1 MHRLYCF
8 KKTTDMKKHIIP
20 IVSLLAI
27 ALFSC
32 GGNQTQNQNQENT
45 TPVDTA
51 TVETTAEQSATM
63 VDKVYEIN
71 ENVAE
76 ELFRKLYPEYKD
88 AYFRDSVFASCGD
101 EPEDCEGCYSGEELA
116 CYPLKDGGYLVAFT
130 HVFGG
135 PGCSGEYD
143 YWTQIYKDGVLT
155 DVKDVLPIPELDD
168 LLNPSKTENYKNDIA
183 EFRAMFEKSPMGY
196 IYYEFQPPM
205 SLSVRLYPWDCEEA
219 YYNMDKVMLSPY
231 NDDKVPEYSWDGE
244 RFVKQ

>member
-1 MHRLYCF
+1 M
-8 KKTTDMKKHIIP
+8 KKTIIP
-20 IVSLLAI
+20 ILSLLVLT
-27 ALFSC
+27 LFSC
-32 GGNQTQNQNQENT
+32 GGNQTQNQNKENT
-45 TPVDTA
+45 TPADTTA
-51 TVETTAEQSATM
+51 VETTAEPAAA
-63 VDKVYEIN
+63 VVEEVN

-76 ELFRKLYPEYKD
+76 ELFKKQYPEYKD
-88 AYFRDSVFASCGD
+88 VYYRDSFFASGGS

-143 YWTQIYKDGVLT
+143 YWTQIYKDGQLL
-155 DVKDVLPIPELDD
+155 DDEKDVLPVPTLDE
-168 LLNPSKTENYKNDIA
+168 LLNPDKTEDYKNDIA
-183 EFRAMFEKSPMGY
+183 EFRAMFEKSPMGF

-231 NDDKVPEYSWDGE
+231 NDDKVPEYKWDGVK
-244 RFVKQ
+244 FVKQ

>member
-1 MHRLYCF
+1 M
-8 KKTTDMKKHIIP
+8 KKTIIP
-20 IVSLLAI
+20 ILSLLVLT
-27 ALFSC
+27 LFSC
-32 GGNQTQNQNQENT
+32 EGNQTHNQNKENT
-45 TPVDTA
+45 TPADTTA
-51 TVETTAEQSATM
+51 VETTAEPAAA
-63 VDKVYEIN
+63 VVEEVN

-76 ELFRKLYPEYKD
+76 ELFKKQYPEYKD
-88 AYFRDSVFASCGD
+88 VYYRDSFFASGGS

-183 EFRAMFEKSPMGY
+183 EFRAMFEKSPMGF

-231 NDDKVPEYSWDGE
+231 NDDKVPEYKWDGVK
-244 RFVKQ
+244 FVKQ

>member
-1 MHRLYCF
+1 M
-8 KKTTDMKKHIIP
+8 KKTIIP
-20 IVSLLAI
+20 ILSLLVLT
-27 ALFSC
+27 LFSC
-32 GGNQTQNQNQENT
+32 EGNQTQNQNKENT
-45 TPVDTA
+45 TPADTTA
-51 TVETTAEQSATM
+51 VETTAEPAAA
-63 VDKVYEIN
+63 VVEEIN

-76 ELFRKLYPEYKD
+76 ELFKKQYPEYKD
-88 AYFRDSVFASCGD
+88 VYYRDSFFASGGS

-183 EFRAMFEKSPMGY
+183 EFRAMFEKSPMGF

-231 NDDKVPEYSWDGE
+231 NDDKVPEYKWDGVK
-244 RFVKQ
+244 FVKQ

>member
-1 MHRLYCF
+1 M
-8 KKTTDMKKHIIP
+8 KKTIIP
-20 IVSLLAI
+20 ILSLLVLT
-27 ALFSC
+27 LFSC
-32 GGNQTQNQNQENT
+32 EGNQTQNQNKENT
-45 TPVDTA
+45 TPADTTA
-51 TVETTAEQSATM
+51 VETTAEPAAA
-63 VDKVYEIN
+63 VVEEVN

-76 ELFRKLYPEYKD
+76 ELFKKQYPEYKD
-88 AYFRDSVFASCGD
+88 VYYRDSFFASGGS

-143 YWTQIYKDGVLT
+143 YWTQIYKDGQLL
-155 DVKDVLPIPELDD
+155 DDEKDVLPVPTLDE
-168 LLNPSKTENYKNDIA
+168 LLNPDKTEDYKNDIA
-183 EFRAMFEKSPMGY
+183 EFRAMFEKSPMGF

-231 NDDKVPEYSWDGE
+231 NDDKVPEYKWDGVK
-244 RFVKQ
+244 FVKQ

>member
-1 MHRLYCF
+1 M
-8 KKTTDMKKHIIP
+8 KKTIIP
-20 IVSLLAI
+20 ILSLLVLT
-27 ALFSC
+27 LFSC
-32 GGNQTQNQNQENT
+32 EGNQTQNQNKENT
-45 TPVDTA
+45 TPADTTA
-51 TVETTAEQSATM
+51 VETTAEPAAA
-63 VDKVYEIN
+63 VVEEVN

-76 ELFRKLYPEYKD
+76 ELFKKQYPEYKD
-88 AYFRDSVFASCGD
+88 VYYRDSFFASGGS

-116 CYPLKDGGYLVAFT
+116 CYPLKDGGYLVVFT

-168 LLNPSKTENYKNDIA
+168 LLNPDKTEDYKNDIA
-183 EFRAMFEKSPMGY
+183 EFRAMFENSPMGF

-231 NDDKVPEYSWDGE
+231 NDDKVPEYKWDGVK
-244 RFVKQ
+244 FVKQ

>member
-1 MHRLYCF
+1 M
-8 KKTTDMKKHIIP
+8 KKTIIP
-20 IVSLLAI
+20 ILSLLVLT
-27 ALFSC
+27 LFSC
-32 GGNQTQNQNQENT
+32 EGNQTQNQNKENT
-45 TPVDTA
+45 TPADTTA
-51 TVETTAEQSATM
+51 VETTAEPAAA
-63 VDKVYEIN
+63 VVEEIN

-76 ELFRKLYPEYKD
+76 ELFKKQYPEYKD
-88 AYFRDSVFASCGD
+88 VYYRDSFFASCGD

-183 EFRAMFEKSPMGY
+183 EFRAMFEKSPMGF

-219 YYNMDKVMLSPY
+219 YYNMDKVMLSPN
-231 NDDKVPEYSWDGE
+231 NDDKMPEYKWDGVK
-244 RFVKQ
+244 FVKQ

>member
-1 MHRLYCF
+1 M
-8 KKTTDMKKHIIP
+8 KKTIIP
-20 IVSLLAI
+20 IISLLVLT
-27 ALFSC
+27 LFSC
-32 GGNQTQNQNQENT
+32 EGNQTQNQNKENT
-45 TPVDTA
+45 TPADTTA
-51 TVETTAEQSATM
+51 VETTAEPAAA
-63 VDKVYEIN
+63 VVEEVN

-76 ELFRKLYPEYKD
+76 ELFKKQYPEYKD
-88 AYFRDSVFASCGD
+88 VYYRDSFFASGGS

-183 EFRAMFEKSPMGY
+183 EFRAMFEKSPMGF

>member
-1 MHRLYCF
+1 M
-8 KKTTDMKKHIIP
+8 KKTIIP
-20 IVSLLAI
+20 ILSLLVLT
-27 ALFSC
+27 LFSC
-32 GGNQTQNQNQENT
+32 EGNQTQNQNKENT
-45 TPVDTA
+45 TPADTTA
-51 TVETTAEQSATM
+51 VETTAEPAAA
-63 VDKVYEIN
+63 VVEEVN

-76 ELFRKLYPEYKD
+76 ELFKKQYPEYKD
-88 AYFRDSVFASCGD
+88 VYYRDSFFASGGS

-116 CYPLKDGGYLVAFT
+116 CYPLKDGGYLVVFT
-130 HVFGG
+130 HEFGG

-183 EFRAMFEKSPMGY
+183 EFRAMFEKSPMGF

-231 NDDKVPEYSWDGE
+231 NDDKVPEYKWDGVK
-244 RFVKQ
+244 FVKQ

>member
-1 MHRLYCF
+1 M
-8 KKTTDMKKHIIP
+8 KKTIIP
-20 IVSLLAI
+20 IISLLVLT
-27 ALFSC
+27 LFSC
-32 GGNQTQNQNQENT
+32 EGNQTHNQNKENT
-45 TPVDTA
+45 TPADTTA
-51 TVETTAEQSATM
+51 VETTAEPAAA
-63 VDKVYEIN
+63 VVEEVN

-76 ELFRKLYPEYKD
+76 ELFKKQYPEYKD
-88 AYFRDSVFASCGD
+88 VYYRDSFFASGGS

-183 EFRAMFEKSPMGY
+183 EFRAMFEKSPMGF

-231 NDDKVPEYSWDGE
+231 NDDKVPEYKWDGVK
-244 RFVKQ
+244 FVKQ

>member
-1 MHRLYCF
+1 M
-8 KKTTDMKKHIIP
+8 KKTIIP
-20 IVSLLAI
+20 ILSLLVLT
-27 ALFSC
+27 LFSC
-32 GGNQTQNQNQENT
+32 EGNQTQNQNKENT
-45 TPVDTA
+45 TPADTTA
-51 TVETTAEQSATM
+51 VETTAEPAAA
-63 VDKVYEIN
+63 VVEEVN

-76 ELFRKLYPEYKD
+76 ELFKKQYPEYKD
-88 AYFRDSVFASCGD
+88 VYYRDSFFASGGS

-183 EFRAMFEKSPMGY
+183 EFRAMFEKSPMGF

-219 YYNMDKVMLSPY
+219 YYNMDKVMLSPN
-231 NDDKVPEYSWDGE
+231 NDDKMPEYKWDGVK
-244 RFVKQ
+244 FVKQ

>member
-1 MHRLYCF
+1 M
-8 KKTTDMKKHIIP
+8 KKTIIP
-20 IVSLLAI
+20 ILSLLVLT
-27 ALFSC
+27 LFSC
-32 GGNQTQNQNQENT
+32 EGNQTQNQNKENT
-45 TPVDTA
+45 TPADTTA
-51 TVETTAEQSATM
+51 VETTAEPAAA
-63 VDKVYEIN
+63 VVEEVN

-76 ELFRKLYPEYKD
+76 ELFKKQYPEYKD
-88 AYFRDSVFASCGD
+88 VYYRDSFFASGGS

-116 CYPLKDGGYLVAFT
+116 CYPLKDGGYLVVFT
-130 HVFGG
+130 HEFGG

-168 LLNPSKTENYKNDIA
+168 LLNQSKTENYKNDIA
-183 EFRAMFEKSPMGY
+183 EFRAMFEKSPMGF

-231 NDDKVPEYSWDGE
+231 NDDKVPEYKWDGVK
-244 RFVKQ
+244 FVKQ

>member
-1 MHRLYCF
+1 M
-8 KKTTDMKKHIIP
+8 KKTIIP
-20 IVSLLAI
+20 ILSLLVLT
-27 ALFSC
+27 LFSC
-32 GGNQTQNQNQENT
+32 EGNQTQNQNKENT
-45 TPVDTA
+45 TPADTTA
-51 TVETTAEQSATM
+51 VETTAEPAAA
-63 VDKVYEIN
+63 VVEEVN

-76 ELFRKLYPEYKD
+76 ELFKKQYPEYKD
-88 AYFRDSVFASCGD
+88 VYYRDSFFASGGS

-183 EFRAMFEKSPMGY
+183 EFRAMFEKSPMGF

-231 NDDKVPEYSWDGE
+231 NDDKVPEYKWDGVK
-244 RFVKQ
+244 FVKQ

>member
-1 MHRLYCF
+1 M
-8 KKTTDMKKHIIP
+8 KKTIIP
-20 IVSLLAI
+20 FLSLLVLT
-27 ALFSC
+27 LFSC
-32 GGNQTQNQNQENT
+32 EGNQTQNQNKENT
-45 TPVDTA
+45 TPADTTA
-51 TVETTAEQSATM
+51 VETTAEPAAA
-63 VDKVYEIN
+63 VVEEVN

-76 ELFRKLYPEYKD
+76 ELFKKQYPEYKD
-88 AYFRDSVFASCGD
+88 VYYRDSFFASGGS

-183 EFRAMFEKSPMGY
+183 EFRAMFEKSPMGF

-231 NDDKVPEYSWDGE
+231 NDDKVPEYKWDGVK
-244 RFVKQ
+244 FVKQ

>member
-1 MHRLYCF
+1 M
-8 KKTTDMKKHIIP
+8 KKTIIP
-20 IVSLLAI
+20 ILSLLVLT
-27 ALFSC
+27 LFSC
-32 GGNQTQNQNQENT
+32 EGNQAQNQNKENT
-45 TPVDTA
+45 TPADTTA
-51 TVETTAEQSATM
+51 VETTAEPA
-63 VDKVYEIN
+63 VAVVEEVN

-76 ELFRKLYPEYKD
+76 ELFKKQYPEYKD
-88 AYFRDSVFASCGD
+88 VYYRDSFFASCGS

-183 EFRAMFEKSPMGY
+183 EFRAMFEKSPMGF

-231 NDDKVPEYSWDGE
+231 NDDKVPEYKWDGVK
-244 RFVKQ
+244 FVKQ

>member
-1 MHRLYCF
+1 M
-8 KKTTDMKKHIIP
+8 KKTIIP
-20 IVSLLAI
+20 IISLLVLT
-27 ALFSC
+27 LFSC
-32 GGNQTQNQNQENT
+32 EGNQTQNQNKENT
-45 TPVDTA
+45 TPADTTA
-51 TVETTAEQSATM
+51 VETTAEPAAA
-63 VDKVYEIN
+63 VVEEVN

-76 ELFRKLYPEYKD
+76 ELFKKQYPEYKD
-88 AYFRDSVFASCGD
+88 VYYRDSFFASGGS

-183 EFRAMFEKSPMGY
+183 EFRAMFEKSPMGF

-231 NDDKVPEYSWDGE
+231 NDDKVPEYKWDGVK
-244 RFVKQ
+244 FVKQ

>member
-1 MHRLYCF
+1 M
-8 KKTTDMKKHIIP
+8 KKTIIP
-20 IVSLLAI
+20 ILSLLVLT
-27 ALFSC
+27 LFSC
-32 GGNQTQNQNQENT
+32 EGNQTQNQNKENT
-45 TPVDTA
+45 TPADTTA
-51 TVETTAEQSATM
+51 VETTAEPAAA
-63 VDKVYEIN
+63 VVEEVN

-76 ELFRKLYPEYKD
+76 ELFKKQYPEYKD
-88 AYFRDSVFASCGD
+88 VYYRDSFFASGGS

-183 EFRAMFEKSPMGY
+183 EFRAMFEKSPMGF

-205 SLSVRLYPWDCEEA
+205 SLSVRLYPWDCEEV

-231 NDDKVPEYSWDGE
+231 NDDKVPEYKWDGVK
-244 RFVKQ
+244 FVKQ

>member
-1 MHRLYCF
+1 M
-8 KKTTDMKKHIIP
+8 KKTIIP
-20 IVSLLAI
+20 ILSLLVLT
-27 ALFSC
+27 LFSC
-32 GGNQTQNQNQENT
+32 EGNQAQNQNKENT
-45 TPVDTA
+45 TPADTTA
-51 TVETTAEQSATM
+51 VETTAEPAAA
-63 VDKVYEIN
+63 VVEEVN

-76 ELFRKLYPEYKD
+76 ELFKKQYPEYKD
-88 AYFRDSVFASCGD
+88 VYYRDSFFASGGG

-183 EFRAMFEKSPMGY
+183 EFRAMFEKSPMGF

-231 NDDKVPEYSWDGE
+231 NDDKVPEYKWDGVK
-244 RFVKQ
+244 FVKQ

>member
-1 MHRLYCF
+1 M
-8 KKTTDMKKHIIP
+8 KKTIIP
-20 IVSLLAI
+20 ILSLLVLT
-27 ALFSC
+27 LFSC
-32 GGNQTQNQNQENT
+32 EGNQTQNQNKENT
-45 TPVDTA
+45 TPADTTA
-51 TVETTAEQSATM
+51 VETTAEPAAA
-63 VDKVYEIN
+63 VVEEVN

-76 ELFRKLYPEYKD
+76 ELFKKQYPEYKD
-88 AYFRDSVFASCGD
+88 VYYRDSFFASGGSV
-101 EPEDCEGCYSGEELA
+101 PEDCEGCYSGEELA

-183 EFRAMFEKSPMGY
+183 EFRAMFEKSPMGF

-231 NDDKVPEYSWDGE
+231 NDDKVPEYKWDGVK
-244 RFVKQ
+244 FVKQ